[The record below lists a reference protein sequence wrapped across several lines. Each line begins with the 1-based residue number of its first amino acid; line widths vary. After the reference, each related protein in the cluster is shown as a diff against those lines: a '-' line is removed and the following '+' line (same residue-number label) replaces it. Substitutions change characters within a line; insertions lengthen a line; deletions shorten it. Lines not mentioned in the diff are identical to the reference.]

1 MIEGIDENLIQQNLV
16 SPTIILFEMPPKA
29 KKGIKEPDVVVPAGD
44 PKIGKGIFEELCATC
59 HGLDVRKSLFRVTVR
74 VLELLPSEVSSAAKL
89 ERLSSPIVKP

>member
-1 MIEGIDENLIQQNLV
+1 
-16 SPTIILFEMPPKA
+16 MPPKA

-74 VLELLPSEVSSAAKL
+74 VLELLPSEGSSAAKL

>member
-1 MIEGIDENLIQQNLV
+1 
-16 SPTIILFEMPPKA
+16 MPPKA
-29 KKGIKEPDVVVPAGD
+29 KKGIREPDVVVPAGD

-74 VLELLPSEVSSAAKL
+74 ELEPLPLEESLAVKL

>member
-1 MIEGIDENLIQQNLV
+1 
-16 SPTIILFEMPPKA
+16 MPPKA

-74 VLELLPSEVSSAAKL
+74 GLELLPSAVSLAARL
-89 ERLSSPIVKP
+89 ERRYSPIVKL

>member
-1 MIEGIDENLIQQNLV
+1 LL

-59 HGLDVRKSLFRVTVR
+59 HGLDVRLNLFRVTVR
-74 VLELLPSEVSSAAKL
+74 VLQLLPSEALLAAKPEIL
-89 ERLSSPIVKP
+89 FSPIVKP